1 MPPAP
6 PTAPVRPAP
15 SGGFGPPAGS
25 AHAYGAPARPGT
37 PRSAPPATAPP
48 TGYVPWSLATVSWWS
63 LVALLA
69 GGVVGGAIGVL
80 SLLLPA

>member
-1 MPPAP
+1 VPAP
-6 PTAPVRPAP
+6 VT
-15 SGGFGPPAGS
+15 
-25 AHAYGAPARPGT
+25 
-37 PRSAPPATAPP
+37 
-48 TGYVPWSLATVSWWS
+48 TGYVPWSAATVAWWS